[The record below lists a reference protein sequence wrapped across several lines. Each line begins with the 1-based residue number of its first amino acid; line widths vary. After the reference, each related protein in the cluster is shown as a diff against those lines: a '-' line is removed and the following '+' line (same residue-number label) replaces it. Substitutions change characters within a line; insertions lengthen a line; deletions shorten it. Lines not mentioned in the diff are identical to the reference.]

1 MAVCFIKHDNDE
13 HCYRAGWDN
22 KAEEEV
28 YWERAASHK
37 AQKEEVNRAAPVHKQ
52 EEGC

>member
-1 MAVCFIKHDNDE
+1 MAVCFIKHENDGL
-13 HCYRAGWDN
+13 HYRAGWDN
-22 KAEEEV
+22 KAEEA
-28 YWERAASHK
+28 YWERVVPHM